1 MIHNT
6 KERQSCRLCL
16 LEVGLLHIS
25 ASSTPK
31 FIQYLKAKAN
41 MPSAQELIKYMMTSL
56 NDSAD
61 EGKS

>member
-1 MIHNT
+1 MW
-6 KERQSCRLCL
+6 
-16 LEVGLLHIS
+16 EVGLLHIS
-25 ASSTPK
+25 ASSTPP

-61 EGKS
+61 EGNPQANI